1 MSKHVVCAGIICL
14 DIVNTLSQPA
24 VMGGKQTGCSLLQS
38 PGGIIKNTAEV
49 LARMGEKVSLI
60 SAAGYDSFSQAAVN
74 GCKDAG
80 IDTGHIRLVEGGS
93 VVTCIQVVQP
103 NGDLVI
109 MTGTAIDPNSQVTL
123 KQVKQAHDLINGAG
137 ALMLCPSLSDEVI
150 DYLVAAYPHI
160 PMFADV
166 GAAVNRDKFAPYLKY
181 LHTFKVNLREAEA
194 FFGSEIKTEEDL
206 RRAAAYFLEEGAQNI
221 AITLGE
227 DGAVYANR
235 DRFAIYPAKPVEK
248 VVNTAGAGDSFLAG
262 LIFGHINGLDTDTTV
277 NIASACARL
286 SIQSMHTINPNID
299 LPSVLKE
306 AGLDKKYSHAVL

>member
-24 VMGGKQTGCSLLQS
+24 VMGGKHTGCGLLQS

-80 IDTGHIRLVEGGS
+80 IDTQYIRLIEGGS

-109 MTGTAIDPNSQVTL
+109 MTGTAIDPNSQVTPE
-123 KQVKQAHDLINGAG
+123 QVEQAHELINSAG
-137 ALMLCPSLSDEVI
+137 VLMLCPSLSNEVI
-150 DYLVAAYPHI
+150 DYLVDTYPHI
-160 PMFADV
+160 PLFADV
-166 GAAVNRDKFAPYLKY
+166 GAAVNRDKFAPYLKH

-194 FFGSEIKTEEDL
+194 FLGSEIKNKQNL
-206 RRAAAYFLEEGAQNI
+206 KQAAQYFLSEGVQNI

-227 DGAVYANR
+227 GGAVYANR
-235 DRFAIYPAKPVEK
+235 DHFAIYPAKPVK
-248 VVNTAGAGDSFLAG
+248 NVVNTAGAGDSFLAG

-277 NIASACARL
+277 EIASACARL
-286 SIQSMHTINPNID
+286 NIQSMHTINPNID
-299 LPSVLKE
+299 LASVLKE
-306 AGLDKKYSHAVL
+306 AGFDQTILR

>member
-24 VMGGKQTGCSLLQS
+24 VMGGKQTGCGLLQS

-49 LARMGEKVSLI
+49 LARMGEAVSLI

-74 GCKDAG
+74 GCKSAG
-80 IDTGHIRLVEGGS
+80 IDTSHIRLVQGGS

-109 MTGTAIDPNSQVTL
+109 MTGTAIDPNSQVAIE
-123 KQVKQAHDLINGAG
+123 QVKQAHDLIDSAG

-160 PMFADV
+160 PLFADV

-194 FFGSEIKTEEDL
+194 FCGFSIKTQEDL
-206 RRAAAYFLEEGAQNI
+206 KRAAAYFLNEGVQNI

-227 DGAVYANR
+227 DGAVYANSE
-235 DRFAIYPAKPVEK
+235 RFAVYPARPAEK

-262 LIFGHINGLDTDTTV
+262 LIFGHINGLDTDTSV
-277 NIASACARL
+277 AIASACARL
-286 SIQSMHTINPNID
+286 SIQSMHTINPDID
-299 LPSVLKE
+299 LTSVLKE
-306 AGLDKKYSHAVL
+306 AGFDQSILQ